1 MQFAAAFGARV
12 TAQVSRPERRNDARQ
27 LGAHQAVVS
36 LDESSIGQ
44 FQLVLD
50 AVGGPQLI
58 QVIHHLAPGATVV
71 LYGNRGGGTDDFRL
85 RDFYQAGAYNA
96 RVIAF
101 ISTVPEET
109 KGEDLD
115 ILARLVADNR
125 LRPQIGWTGDW
136 TQTAD
141 AFAAMARRAFAGK
154 AVLRVPSPGMR
165 PGSPPLAADRSG
177 RSRAQG

>member
-1 MQFAAAFGARV
+1 M
-12 TAQVSRPERRNDARQ
+12 AQVSRPERRNDARQ

-36 LDESSIGQ
+36 LDEHSGGP
-44 FQLVLD
+44 FHLVLD
-50 AVGGPQLI
+50 AVGGPQLT

-85 RDFYQAGAYNA
+85 RHFYQAGAYNA

-109 KGEDLD
+109 KGEDLG

-136 TQTAD
+136 TRTAD
-141 AFAAMARRAFAGK
+141 ALAALAQRAFPGK
-154 AVLRVPSPGMR
+154 AVLTIPHQACCHG
-165 PGSPPLAADRSG
+165 
-177 RSRAQG
+177 